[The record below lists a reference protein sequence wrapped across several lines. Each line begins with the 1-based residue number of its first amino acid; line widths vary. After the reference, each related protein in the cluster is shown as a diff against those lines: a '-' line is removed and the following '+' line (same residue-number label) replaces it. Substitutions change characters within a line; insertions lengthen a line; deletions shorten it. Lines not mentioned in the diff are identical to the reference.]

1 MTPEVETTCK
11 EILAEIRSISFSTPS
26 SVNELFFSAER
37 LRGHLAYLGG
47 PKLDAEQIYHQKVLY
62 HVEDGDSVAKAQARS
77 KAGDEYKTWKKIEM
91 VCAQA
96 ESQILLLKK
105 FKEDLAIEFNTT

>member
-1 MTPEVETTCK
+1 
-11 EILAEIRSISFSTPS
+11 
-26 SVNELFFSAER
+26 
-37 LRGHLAYLGG
+37 
-47 PKLDAEQIYHQKVLY
+47 
-62 HVEDGDSVAKAQARS
+62 
-77 KAGDEYKTWKKIEM
+77 M

>member
-1 MTPEVETTCK
+1 MIPDVETTCK

-47 PKLDAEQIYHQKVLY
+47 PKLDAEQLYRQKILY
-62 HVEDGDSVAKAQARS
+62 HIEDGMSVAKAEAYA
-77 KAGDEYKTWKKIEM
+77 KAGKKYKDWKKIEM
-91 VCAQA
+91 VFNSA

-105 FKEDLAIEFNTT
+105 FKEDLAMEFNQS